1 MCKKKHLF
9 VVIKTIAVDLHTRM
23 HWWNHEL
30 VQRTPRDRGW
40 GSSGVGSVTGEELV
54 SWNFDNTLL
63 SLVKLQFVKENP
75 VGFIYMV
82 TPTI

>member
-1 MCKKKHLF
+1 MIYIQGCIDGITNWFNEHLEI
-9 VVIKTIAVDLHTRM
+9 VGGVAVGLAVLQVKNFD
-23 HWWNHEL
+23 NF
-30 VQRTPRDRGW
+30 
-40 GSSGVGSVTGEELV
+40 V

-63 SLVKLQFVKENP
+63 SHVKQQFVKENP